1 MFGILGAKKR
11 RYSKRQRGR
20 GIPFGLIASAAAPFL
35 GEVAK
40 PLLKKKKLV
49 VGIGEDGNETKKYSL
64 VVVLFPNESDCST
77 VHLSWIGMRE

>member
-1 MFGILGAKKR
+1 MGAKKR

-40 PLLKKKKLV
+40 PLLKIFLV
-49 VGIGEDGNETKKYSL
+49 VGVGEDDNETNNT
-64 VVVLFPNESDCST
+64 P
-77 VHLSWIGMRE
+77 

>member
-1 MFGILGAKKR
+1 MPSIKLMMIYKNEGKTICKKRCLVYWGQKKR

-40 PLLKKKKLV
+40 PLLKKK
-49 VGIGEDGNETKKYSL
+49 NW
-64 VVVLFPNESDCST
+64 C
-77 VHLSWIGMRE
+77 